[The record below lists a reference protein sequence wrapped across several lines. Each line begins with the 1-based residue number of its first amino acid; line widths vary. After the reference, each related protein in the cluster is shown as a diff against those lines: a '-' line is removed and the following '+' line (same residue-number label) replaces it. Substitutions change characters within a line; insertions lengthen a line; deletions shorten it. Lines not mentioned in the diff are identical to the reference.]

1 MHIIATFEYS
11 IELELAI
18 SGLEQ
23 KGIKGNKILAVPLN
37 RRTQERK
44 IFDTINQADGL
55 GSFDV
60 ATAMGTVFMTL
71 GTIYGFVWKG
81 GPILWG
87 LGGFIFGAIIGFM
100 LDFYVGKGKEKKGKK
115 NAVVPEVCLIVNCE
129 EDRVDLVED
138 LLWDHYP
145 LSMGRVMKE

>member
-71 GTIYGFVWKG
+71 GTIYGFV
-81 GPILWG
+81 
-87 LGGFIFGAIIGFM
+87 
-100 LDFYVGKGKEKKGKK
+100 
-115 NAVVPEVCLIVNCE
+115 
-129 EDRVDLVED
+129 
-138 LLWDHYP
+138 
-145 LSMGRVMKE
+145 